1 MIPPAEP
8 FGKSNADQSQSKK
21 KSLFHWNIP
30 SSSDKTDARTAALT
44 SWGQR
49 NSCFSCWSSPLNP
62 NMAASSCDGTQ
73 NDCYS
78 DKKEQNLTSQIM
90 WFCKPS
96 RLAKVNLQF
105 SLFPNTSRQL
115 VCWSQPSL
123 TSPLDIL
130 NPLIECRKIISS
142 TLISICFKVE
152 ASPGEPISDIS
163 KGNIV
168 WYSVKLH
175 YITCTVCKALPA
187 GASLISNVA
196 LTYNW
201 GISPL
206 MEKTRYI

>member
-1 MIPPAEP
+1 MPVKE
-8 FGKSNADQSQSKK
+8 
-21 KSLFHWNIP
+21 KSLFQWNIP

-49 NSCFSCWSSPLNP
+49 NSCFSCWSSPINP

-78 DKKEQNLTSQIM
+78 DKRAELDFTDHVILQTQ
-90 WFCKPS
+90 P
-96 RLAKVNLQF
+96 LAKVNLQF

-130 NPLIECRKIISS
+130 NSLIECRKIISS

>member
-1 MIPPAEP
+1 MPVKE
-8 FGKSNADQSQSKK
+8 
-21 KSLFHWNIP
+21 KSLFQWNIP

-49 NSCFSCWSSPLNP
+49 NSCFSCWSSPINP

-78 DKKEQNLTSQIM
+78 DKRAELDFTDHVILQTQ
-90 WFCKPS
+90 P
-96 RLAKVNLQF
+96 LAKVNLQF

-130 NPLIECRKIISS
+130 NPLIECRKIISL

>member
-1 MIPPAEP
+1 MPVKE
-8 FGKSNADQSQSKK
+8 
-21 KSLFHWNIP
+21 KSLFQWNIP

-78 DKKEQNLTSQIM
+78 DKRAELDFTDHVILQTQ
-90 WFCKPS
+90 P
-96 RLAKVNLQF
+96 LAKVNLQF

-130 NPLIECRKIISS
+130 NSLIECRKIISS

>member
-1 MIPPAEP
+1 MKE
-8 FGKSNADQSQSKK
+8 
-21 KSLFHWNIP
+21 KSLFQWNIP

-49 NSCFSCWSSPLNP
+49 NSCFSCWSSPINP

-78 DKKEQNLTSQIM
+78 DKRAELDFTDHVILQTQ
-90 WFCKPS
+90 P
-96 RLAKVNLQF
+96 LAKVNLQF

-130 NPLIECRKIISS
+130 NSLIECRKIISS

>member
-1 MIPPAEP
+1 
-8 FGKSNADQSQSKK
+8 
-21 KSLFHWNIP
+21 
-30 SSSDKTDARTAALT
+30 
-44 SWGQR
+44 
-49 NSCFSCWSSPLNP
+49 
-62 NMAASSCDGTQ
+62 MAASSCDGTQ

-78 DKKEQNLTSQIM
+78 DKRAELDFTDHVILQTQ
-90 WFCKPS
+90 P
-96 RLAKVNLQF
+96 LAKVNLQF

-175 YITCTVCKALPA
+175 YITCSVCKEPLKKTVRLTTEGSAHSWRKRDILSVITIQLENTEIVILVGVAKPQLLLLQ
-187 GASLISNVA
+187 GQQRNRETQHLLSLSRR
-196 LTYNW
+196 
-201 GISPL
+201 SPHGTGQG
-206 MEKTRYI
+206 EVQ

>member
-1 MIPPAEP
+1 MKE
-8 FGKSNADQSQSKK
+8 
-21 KSLFHWNIP
+21 KSLFQWNIP

-44 SWGQR
+44 SSGQR
-49 NSCFSCWSSPLNP
+49 NSCFSCWSSPINP

-78 DKKEQNLTSQIM
+78 DKRAELDFTDHVILQTQ
-90 WFCKPS
+90 P
-96 RLAKVNLQF
+96 LAKVNLQF

-130 NPLIECRKIISS
+130 NSLIECRKIISS

-187 GASLISNVA
+187 GASLNSNVA

-201 GISPL
+201 GVSPL
-206 MEKTRYI
+206 MEKTRYT